1 MYTKVKTFT
10 YLIAFVII
18 MFPIILEQLGNP
30 MSAMM
35 ETIVLTIGLVV
46 LFFGK
51 LTYVSRMK
59 KAGQRPGTHD
69 TLILA
74 IILFMIA
81 YVLYNYFT

>member
-1 MYTKVKTFT
+1 MNSINARSSISLV
-10 YLIAFVII
+10 
-18 MFPIILEQLGNP
+18 G
-30 MSAMM
+30 
-35 ETIVLTIGLVV
+35 GLCPA